1 MSLQNTDFIALT
13 FLEGLKDVFHEKHG
27 VKHGLQL
34 PGGVQTKSDS
44 CFPVSN
50 SQCLQWSLQ
59 GSSKLHI
66 IHFSF
71 LRNPFLEPSSG
82 HPALQTHEHSP
93 LPHTA
98 SKLIC
103 AASRAPALKSH
114 RYPCS
119 QTLRLVR
126 MGGSVENWG
135 HSTERESTCQQ
146 EGEFGG
152 QVCPQL

>member
-1 MSLQNTDFIALT
+1 MFC
-13 FLEGLKDVFHEKHG
+13 EKHD
-27 VKHGLQL
+27 VKHGLQV

-50 SQCLQWSLQ
+50 TQCLQWSLQ
-59 GSSKLHI
+59 DSSKLYKRR
-66 IHFSF
+66 FSF
-71 LRNPFLEPSSG
+71 LRNPFSEPSPG
-82 HPALQTHEHSP
+82 HPALQTHEHSS

-103 AASRAPALKSH
+103 AASCESALKFH
-114 RYPCS
+114 RRPCS
-119 QTLRLVR
+119 QPLPLVR
-126 MGGSVENWG
+126 KGGYVENWG
-135 HSTERESTCQQ
+135 PFDRESSCHQ